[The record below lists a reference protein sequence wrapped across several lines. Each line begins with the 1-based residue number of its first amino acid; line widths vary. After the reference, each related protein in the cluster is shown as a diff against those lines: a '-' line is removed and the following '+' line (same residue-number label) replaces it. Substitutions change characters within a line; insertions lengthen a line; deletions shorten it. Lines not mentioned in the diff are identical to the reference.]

1 MRFECAWEKLDYF
14 VCICSTVTCYECD
27 KLGIKDYLIK
37 VLFFG
42 HNCIRQIRRTA
53 ISYYVL
59 AVVRGRIPGTISV
72 DTAAPVQRS

>member
-1 MRFECAWEKLDYF
+1 MRVGDKIGILFFC
-14 VCICSTVTCYECD
+14 VCFTLSCYD
-27 KLGIKDYLIK
+27 KLGIKNYLIK